1 MGVVNKKA
9 SGNWHQVSGTNI
21 RKLKLQLMKFINRYK
36 VVIAVVLPVLI
47 LVLIR
52 SFGTN
57 HFKSDAKKWAESSV
71 TRSNIITLERTGT
84 LSGKKLFIN
93 LDKKNSGVI
102 GMGNEVQNI
111 PMDSILSKKYLNI
124 IRKNNG
130 PVLIYSAGTAV
141 SARIWMILS
150 QMGCRNIYIL
160 TNDTD
165 NEVFKN
171 KFRPDTLVS
180 PEL

>member
-1 MGVVNKKA
+1 ME
-9 SGNWHQVSGTNI
+9 
-21 RKLKLQLMKFINRYK
+21 FINRYK

-52 SFGTN
+52 SFGAN
-57 HFKSDAKKWAESSV
+57 HFKIDSKKWVEPSI
-71 TRSNIITLERTGT
+71 TRSNIITLERAKT

-93 LDKKNSGVI
+93 LDKNITVI
-102 GMGNEVQNI
+102 NEMGKEVQNI
-111 PMDSILSKKYLNI
+111 PPDSILNNKYLNI
-124 IRKNNG
+124 IRKNEG
-130 PVLIYSAGTAV
+130 PVMLYSAATDL
-141 SARIWMILS
+141 SSRIWMILS

-171 KFRPDTLVS
+171 KFRTDTLVR
-180 PEL
+180 PKL